1 MLTKLTRG
9 KTKYIILPI
18 VALTLATGA
27 VAIDLGDVLKGA
39 GIGILVDQLAPQINK
54 AINTLM
60 LNNKVENKQETKV
73 VPIISVG
80 KGGRVGAAQ
89 VIGEK
94 DDVAKVKAVAQLEGS
109 FSGGKFRLKGLVP
122 VESVN
127 PTKLKRV
134 YGVGLSALIDYKL

>member
-1 MLTKLTRG
+1 MLTKLTHG
-9 KTKYIILPI
+9 KTKYAVLPL
-18 VALTLATGA
+18 VALSLATGA
-27 VAIDLGDVLKGA
+27 LAIDLGDVLKGA

-80 KGGRVGAAQ
+80 QGGRVGAAQ

-94 DDVAKVKAVAQLEGS
+94 ADVDRVKAVAQIEGS
-109 FSGGKFRLKGLVP
+109 FSGGKFRLKGLLP
-122 VESVN
+122 VESLDV
-127 PTKLKRV
+127 THLKRV